1 MCISNIPMHTGINSV
16 VLAFYSKAPCF
27 VNVCTRKALNCYF
40 FYFLLRIL
48 WLQLNLTA
56 HCRNQ
61 GRQNS
66 SNYAETVLTLNF
78 PYDAAAMSNTSQ
90 VQTKPKKWSNKFCTL
105 IWKEDPR
112 SMQQGPELQCKKKSI
127 YQDIQEVEDQEV
139 KYYCTFGNGSV
150 CNDDANDSGGLR
162 SFFPMLS
169 TQIPL
174 DTIYKC
180 VLNCMIDINWQ

>member
-56 HCRNQ
+56 LCHNQ

-66 SNYAETVLTLNF
+66 CNYAEIVLTLNF

-90 VQTKPKKWSNKFCTL
+90 VQTNPNRPNKFCSL
-105 IWKEDPR
+105 IWKEDPQ
-112 SMQQGPELQCKKKSI
+112 SMRQGPELKCKNKSI
-127 YQDIQEVEDQEV
+127 YQDQEVNYY
-139 KYYCTFGNGSV
+139 YYCTFGNGSV
-150 CNDDANDSGGLR
+150 CRNDNANDCGELR

-174 DTIYKC
+174 DTIHKC
-180 VLNCMIDINWQ
+180 VFNCLIDINWQ